1 MLSCRLAESRVPMLK
16 VECFSLPDPL
26 QSYLVQQRQRNA
38 PWRSL
43 GESQH
48 ARAIK
53 VALRNAFHDKCG
65 YCEQIE
71 AQTVDHFVPQSTPE
85 MRWSWDNYLL
95 ACDVCQSNKHDRPPF
110 DDQGRQMV
118 NPRHD
123 DPIKFLYFVY
133 ETGVVTP
140 RPDSDETLK
149 RGQITIQLLGFSK
162 RTRLQ
167 DERRRRLWDILGF
180 ALRIVQPTSAAD
192 AEDAWRHLVD
202 HLSATAPYL
211 GMVRQL
217 FLTPNEYTPLVTAL
231 RQARPEIDEAIHE
244 WCLPI
249 DV

>member
-1 MLSCRLAESRVPMLK
+1 MLK
-16 VECFSLPDPL
+16 VNCPSLPRNL
-26 QSYLVQQRQRNA
+26 QVYLARQRERNA

-43 GESQH
+43 NDSRS

-53 VALRNAFHDKCG
+53 ETLRNAFHDKCG

-85 MRWSWDNYLL
+85 MRWGWDNYVL

-110 DDQGRQMV
+110 DDQGLQMV

-123 DPIKFLYFVY
+123 DPIRFLYFVL
-133 ETGVVTP
+133 ETGLVTP
-140 RPDSDETLK
+140 RPESAETIA
-149 RGQITIQLLGFSK
+149 RARITIQLLGFEK

-180 ALRIVQPTSAAD
+180 ALRIVQPISADD
-192 AEDAWRHLVD
+192 AEDAWRQLLD
-202 HLSATAPYL
+202 HLSPNAPYL

-217 FLTPNEYTPLVTAL
+217 FLTQNDYTPLVAAL
-231 RQARPEIDEAIHE
+231 RETRPEIGEVIRE
-244 WCLPI
+244 WCSPV
-249 DV
+249 DG